1 MCSKRHALFVR
12 PSTSG
17 RMTSGYDLLWS
28 YSFTQG
34 IGFKETG
41 RLCEVEGCQGKL
53 KDELLDWED
62 ALPDDALEAAE
73 EHCKRADLALCLGT
87 SLRVTVSLLVHPLI
101 L

>member
-1 MCSKRHALFVR
+1 MFRYLQFLCSINTTK
-12 PSTSG
+12 
-17 RMTSGYDLLWS
+17 
-28 YSFTQG
+28 G

-41 RLCEVEGCQGKL
+41 RTCSAEGCEGKL

-87 SLRVTVSLLVHPLI
+87 SLRVTVFSHLVFFFNCNLACK
-101 L
+101 